1 MNDSSERDGDT
12 TKQATFQ
19 QSVINHATSEP
30 ISSLAI
36 PYEMRIGVTGHRQL
50 ADPEGVRQAL
60 TSVIQ
65 QIVTV
70 LTEASRVPHGP
81 HGSERDWTHHVDRC
95 LTWMLSVSSKV
106 LSPVVNLVFRMIRAP
121 ERWHWP
127 VVPLSSTNQPAGVSE
142 TPLKLTGISCLAAGS
157 DQIFVEVI
165 RDLLTDEPLPGLVPA
180 SDRNRFIEAVLPFR
194 QDDYERNFP
203 VADELQSF
211 RNSITLNQG
220 RTGETLPTIVFPE
233 FPFDKNGT
241 KISKTEAYMAA
252 NRYLVES
259 SEILIAVW
267 DPTHDENPG
276 GTAKTARFAIER
288 GQIVIWINPNRLS
301 DGPRLLTAASGQTPE
316 ANQQSVTANGAVPA
330 GLTAAKMPQ
339 RAKQLSPHFHQM
351 AAYNRDQ
358 SVPLSDLKKAIAVE
372 MIDFRKQA
380 SEQLEAS
387 VADAVV
393 AIASHIIPH
402 QVRADRL
409 SAHYQSLREAAKQI
423 WPTLTALA
431 VTLMG
436 FQILFLPNWY
446 WLAWGEVAILAICA
460 VAFRISLHEAWHDK
474 WRNNRRLAESLR
486 IATYSSGVAFAQ
498 DATSN
503 SARKFSPGEVR
514 NPLPFYHPG
523 QTWLV
528 SAVKRLSYWKRQQA
542 APGIDWDEDTEKVAK
557 YLAANWIDSQA
568 EHHFKTAKRHH
579 NHAGRFLLQRR
590 ILIGVI
596 VAVALL
602 HALGI
607 GHSHEPH
614 GHVSVFFRFDL
625 WVAFATVALPAWAA
639 ALHALS
645 SMEDHER
652 LAARSKR
659 MAALLNDLAA
669 RVRSA
674 TSLSQLK
681 KLVAEAEWL
690 FDLET
695 REWAESLSDRLP
707 EFTG

>member
-1 MNDSSERDGDT
+1 MNDSSDT
-12 TKQATFQ
+12 VSDANSQAAVQPAANNDST
-19 QSVINHATSEP
+19 AEP

-36 PYEMRIGVTGHRQL
+36 PYEIRVGITGHRKL

-60 TSVIQ
+60 TDVIQ
-65 QIVTV
+65 QIVTI

-81 HGSERDWTHHVDRC
+81 HGSERNWTHHLDRC
-95 LTWMLSVSSKV
+95 LTWMLSISSKV
-106 LSPVVNLVFRMIRAP
+106 LSPVVNLVFRLIQAP
-121 ERWHWP
+121 KRWHWP
-127 VVPLSSTNQPAGVSE
+127 VVPMSSMNKPTDITE

-165 RDLLTDEPLPGLVPA
+165 RDLLTEEPRPGLMPA
-180 SDRNRFIEAVLPFR
+180 TDRNRFIEAVLPFA
-194 QDDYERNFP
+194 QNDYEHNFP
-203 VADELQSF
+203 VADELQRF

-220 RTGETLPTIVFPE
+220 RAGDTLPTIVLPE
-233 FPFDKNGT
+233 FPFDNNGT
-241 KISKTEAYMAA
+241 KISKADAYMAA
-252 NRYLVES
+252 NRYMVES

-267 DPTHDENPG
+267 DPLAEENSG
-276 GTAKTARFAIER
+276 GTAETARFAIER
-288 GQIVIWINPNRLS
+288 GHVVIWINPNRLT
-301 DGPRLLTAASGQTPE
+301 DGPRILKTVSSKGSKENLQPTQRPGT
-316 ANQQSVTANGAVPA
+316 VPT
-330 GLTAAKMPQ
+330 GLCATEIPQ
-339 RAKQLSPHFHQM
+339 RAKQLSPNFHQM

-358 SVPLSDLKKAIAVE
+358 SVPLSDLQKATDNEIAT
-372 MIDFRKQA
+372 FRKHA
-380 SEQLEAS
+380 SEKLES
-387 VADAVV
+387 RVSDAVV
-393 AIASHIIPH
+393 TMGSHIIPH
-402 QVRADRL
+402 MVRADQL
-409 SAHYQSLREAAKQI
+409 SGHYQSLREAAKQI
-423 WPTLTALA
+423 WPTLTAFA

-446 WLAWGEVAILAICA
+446 WLAWGEFAILVICA
-460 VAFRISLHEAWHDK
+460 AAFRISLHEAWHDK
-474 WRNNRRLAESLR
+474 WRNNRRLAEGLR
-486 IATYSSGVAFAQ
+486 IAMYSSVVAFAQ
-498 DATSN
+498 NVASSST
-503 SARKFSPGEVR
+503 RKVSPGTVR

-528 SAVKRLSYWKRQQA
+528 AAVKRLSYWKRQQT
-542 APGIDWDEDTEKVAK
+542 APQVDWDQDTKQVAE
-557 YLAANWIDSQA
+557 YLADKWIGSQA
-568 EHHFKTAKRHH
+568 DYHTNAAARHH
-579 NHAGRFLLQRR
+579 NHAKRFLMQRR

-602 HALGI
+602 HAFGI

-614 GHVSVFFRFDL
+614 DHVSAFLRFDL

-659 MAALLNDLAA
+659 MVGLLDDLAA
-669 RVRSA
+669 RVREA
-674 TSLSQLK
+674 DSLRQLK
-681 KLVAEAEWL
+681 ALVAEAEWL